1 MKLDRFAKYAWFALA
16 FNLLVIVWGAY
27 VRASGSG
34 AGCGSH
40 WPLCNGEVIPGSPTI
55 KTIVEFSHRLSSGL
69 ALLLVAGALVW
80 AFRAYGGSPTVRV
93 GVDIGS
99 TPTLTVGLPPL
110 AVKRQLRYL
119 SAAAMFFMLMEA
131 AIGAGLVLFEMVA
144 ENKSIARALWVS
156 AHLVNTFL
164 LVGTLAIMAWT
175 ATTGGRLNVRGQGS
189 INRVFAAAIVATL
202 ILGVSGAVSA
212 LGATL
217 FPVTSLAEGLKQDLS
232 PTAHVLIRLRF
243 FHPLIAI
250 GVGGLLILTAFFA
263 RSRRSGNDVKRWST
277 ALIALVLVQ
286 LGAGAINLL
295 LHAPIWLQLVHLL
308 LSDLVWIALV
318 LLGCSAIHQ
327 PAREPSAGFVL
338 DQDARRWAGS

>member
-1 MKLDRFAKYAWFALA
+1 MKLDRFAKYAWLTLT

-40 WPLCNGEVIPGSPTI
+40 WPLCNGEVIPGSPTV

-80 AFRAYGGSPTVRV
+80 AFLAWASRAYSAKH
-93 GVDIGS
+93 
-99 TPTLTVGLPPL
+99 PPI
-110 AVKRQLRYL
+110 RY
-119 SAAAMFFMLMEA
+119 AASAMFFMLMEA

-144 ENKSIARALWVS
+144 ENKSIARALWMS

-164 LVGTLAIMAWT
+164 LVGTLTLMAWA

-189 INRVFAAAIVATL
+189 INWVFAAAIVATL

-243 FHPLIAI
+243 FHPLIAV
-250 GVGGLLILTAFFA
+250 GVSGLLISTAYFA
-263 RSRRSGNDVKRWST
+263 RSRRPGNDVKKWSA
-277 ALIALVLVQ
+277 ALIALVFVQ
-286 LGAGAINLL
+286 LGAGAVNLL
-295 LHAPIWLQLVHLL
+295 LHAPIWLQLLHLL

-318 LLGCSAIHQ
+318 LLGCATLQQ
-327 PAREPSAGFVL
+327 PAVL
-338 DQDARRWAGS
+338 RRFIVTGTAPRATLS

>member
-1 MKLDRFAKYAWFALA
+1 MKLDRFAKYTWFALA

-40 WPLCNGEVIPGSPTI
+40 WPLCNGEIIPGSPTV

-69 ALLLVAGALVW
+69 ALLLVAGALAW
-80 AFRAYGGSPTVRV
+80 AFRAYPKKHR
-93 GVDIGS
+93 
-99 TPTLTVGLPPL
+99 
-110 AVKRQLRYL
+110 LRRYA
-119 SAAAMFFMLMEA
+119 AAAMFFMLMEA

-144 ENKSIARALWVS
+144 ENKSIARALWMS

-164 LVGTLAIMAWT
+164 LVGTLALMAWV

-189 INRVFAAAIVATL
+189 INWVFTAAIVATL

-243 FHPLIAI
+243 FHPFIAV
-250 GVGGLLILTAFFA
+250 GVSGLLILTAFFA
-263 RSRRSGNDVKRWST
+263 RSRRPGDDVKRWAT
-277 ALIALVLVQ
+277 TLITLVLVQ
-286 LGAGAINLL
+286 LVAGAVNLL

-318 LLGCSAIHQ
+318 LLGCAALQ
-327 PAREPSAGFVL
+327 RLAREPSAGFVL
-338 DQDARRWAGS
+338 EPDARRRAVS

>member
-1 MKLDRFAKYAWFALA
+1 MKLDRFAKYAWLTLA

-40 WPLCNGEVIPGSPTI
+40 WPLCNGEVIPGSPTV

-69 ALLLVAGALVW
+69 ALLLVVGALVW
-80 AFRAYGGSPTVRV
+80 AFLARAFCAHSP
-93 GVDIGS
+93 
-99 TPTLTVGLPPL
+99 
-110 AVKRQLRYL
+110 KRPRIRY
-119 SAAAMFFMLMEA
+119 AASAMFFMSMEA

-144 ENKSIARALWVS
+144 ENKSIARALWMS

-164 LVGTLAIMAWT
+164 LVGTLTLMAWA

-189 INRVFAAAIVATL
+189 INWVLAAAIVATL

-250 GVGGLLILTAFFA
+250 GVSGLLILTAYSA
-263 RSRRSGNDVKRWST
+263 RSRQPRNDVKRWST
-277 ALIALVLVQ
+277 ALIALVFVQ

-295 LHAPIWLQLVHLL
+295 LHAPIWLQLLHLL

-318 LLGCSAIHQ
+318 LLGCAALQ
-327 PAREPSAGFVL
+327 PPARERSAGFAL
-338 DQDARRWAGS
+338 NQDAQRWDGGAVPRA

>member
-69 ALLLVAGALVW
+69 ALLLVAGALIW
-80 AFRAYGGSPTVRV
+80 AFRAYAPKHR
-93 GVDIGS
+93 
-99 TPTLTVGLPPL
+99 
-110 AVKRQLRYL
+110 LRRYA
-119 SAAAMFFMLMEA
+119 AAAMFFMLMEA

-164 LVGTLAIMAWT
+164 LVGTLALMAWT

-189 INRVFAAAIVATL
+189 INRLFAAAIVATL

-250 GVGGLLILTAFFA
+250 GVGGFLILTAFFA
-263 RSRRSGNDVKRWST
+263 RSRRSGNGVKRWST

-318 LLGCSAIHQ
+318 LLGCSALQQ
-327 PAREPSAGFVL
+327 PAREPSSGVAL
-338 DQDARRWAGS
+338 NRDAQHWDTGTVPRA

>member
-1 MKLDRFAKYAWFALA
+1 MKLDRFAKYAWFTLA

-40 WPLCNGEVIPGSPTI
+40 WPLCNGEVIPGSPTV

-80 AFRAYGGSPTVRV
+80 VFRARSPKH
-93 GVDIGS
+93 
-99 TPTLTVGLPPL
+99 PTI
-110 AVKRQLRYL
+110 RY
-119 SAAAMFFMLMEA
+119 AASAMFFMLMEA

-144 ENKSIARALWVS
+144 ENKSIARALWMS

-164 LVGTLAIMAWT
+164 LVGMLTLMAWA
-175 ATTGGRLNVRGQGS
+175 ATTGGRLNVRGKGS
-189 INRVFAAAIVATL
+189 INWVFAAAIVATL

-250 GVGGLLILTAFFA
+250 GVSGLLILTAYSA
-263 RSRRSGNDVKRWST
+263 RSRQPGNDVKRWST
-277 ALIALVLVQ
+277 ALIALVVVQ
-286 LGAGAINLL
+286 LGAGAVNLL
-295 LHAPIWLQLVHLL
+295 LHAPIWLQLLHLL

-318 LLGCSAIHQ
+318 LLGCAALQS
-327 PAREPSAGFVL
+327 PTRETSAGFAL
-338 DQDARRWAGS
+338 NQDAQRWDGGTVPRA

>member
-16 FNLLVIVWGAY
+16 FNLMVIVWGAY

-80 AFRAYGGSPTVRV
+80 AFRAYAPKH
-93 GVDIGS
+93 
-99 TPTLTVGLPPL
+99 PL
-110 AVKRQLRYL
+110 RRYA
-119 SAAAMFFMLMEA
+119 AAAMLFMLMEA

-189 INRVFAAAIVATL
+189 ISRLFAAAIVATL

-217 FPVTSLAEGLKQDLS
+217 FPVTSLAEGLNQDLS

-250 GVGGLLILTAFFA
+250 GVGGLLILTAIFA

-318 LLGCSAIHQ
+318 LLGCSALQQ
-327 PAREPSAGFVL
+327 PAPEPSMGLVL
-338 DQDARRWAGS
+338 ESHSITWSQ

>member
-1 MKLDRFAKYAWFALA
+1 A

-34 AGCGSH
+34 NGCGNH
-40 WPLCNGEVIPGSPTI
+40 WPLCNGEVIPASPAL
-55 KTIVEFSHRLSSGL
+55 KTIVEYSHRLS
-69 ALLLVAGALVW
+69 GALASLPIIGAFIW
-80 AFRAYGGSPTVRV
+80 TFRAYEPKHR
-93 GVDIGS
+93 
-99 TPTLTVGLPPL
+99 
-110 AVKRQLRYL
+110 LRRY
-119 SAAAMFFMLMEA
+119 AAAAVFFMLVEGA
-131 AIGAGLVLFEMVA
+131 LGAGLVLFELVA
-144 ENKSIARALWVS
+144 ENRSVARALLIS

-164 LVGTLAIMAWT
+164 LVGTLALMAWT
-175 ATTGGRLNVRGQGS
+175 ATTGGRFTLRGQGS

-232 PTAHVLIRLRF
+232 PAAHVLIGLRF

-250 GVGGLLILTAFFA
+250 GVGVFLILTAIFA
-263 RSRRSGNDVKRWST
+263 RSRRSGDDVKRWST
-277 ALIALVLVQ
+277 ALIALVLVH

-318 LLGCSAIHQ
+318 LLGCSALQQ
-327 PAREPSAGFVL
+327 PARESSARFAL
-338 DQDARRWAGS
+338 NRD

>member
-1 MKLDRFAKYAWFALA
+1 MKLDRFAKYAWLTLA
-16 FNLLVIVWGAY
+16 FNLLVIVWGGY

-40 WPLCNGEVIPGSPTI
+40 WPLCNGEVIPGSPTV

-69 ALLLVAGALVW
+69 ALLLVVGALVW
-80 AFRAYGGSPTVRV
+80 AFLASSQKR
-93 GVDIGS
+93 
-99 TPTLTVGLPPL
+99 PPI
-110 AVKRQLRYL
+110 RY
-119 SAAAMFFMLMEA
+119 AASAMFFMLMEA

-144 ENKSIARALWVS
+144 ENKSIARALWMS

-164 LVGTLAIMAWT
+164 LVGTLTLMAWA

-189 INRVFAAAIVATL
+189 INWVFAAAIVATL

-243 FHPLIAI
+243 FHPLIAV
-250 GVGGLLILTAFFA
+250 GVSGLLISTAYFA
-263 RSRRSGNDVKRWST
+263 RSRRPGNDVKKWAT
-277 ALIALVLVQ
+277 ALIALVFVQ
-286 LGAGAINLL
+286 LGAGAVNLL

-318 LLGCSAIHQ
+318 LLGCAATQQ
-327 PAREPSAGFVL
+327 PAPEPSAGFAL
-338 DQDARRWAGS
+338 NQDAQRWDGGRVPRAE

>member
-1 MKLDRFAKYAWFALA
+1 MKLDRFAKYTWFALA

-40 WPLCNGEVIPGSPTI
+40 WPLCNGEVIPGSPTV
-55 KTIVEFSHRLSSGL
+55 KTIIEFSHRLSSGL
-69 ALLLVAGALVW
+69 AGLLVAGALLWAFLVW
-80 AFRAYGGSPTVRV
+80 AFRTFAPKYRLGRYW
-93 GVDIGS
+93 
-99 TPTLTVGLPPL
+99 TPGMFFI
-110 AVKRQLRYL
+110 A
-119 SAAAMFFMLMEA
+119 AAAMFFMLMEA
-131 AIGAGLVLFEMVA
+131 AIGAGLVHFEMVA

-164 LVGTLAIMAWT
+164 LVGTLALMAWT
-175 ATTGGRLNVRGQGS
+175 ATTRGRLNVRGQGS

-250 GVGGLLILTAFFA
+250 GVGGFLILTAFFA
-263 RSRRSGNDVKRWST
+263 RSRRSGNGVKRWST

-318 LLGCSAIHQ
+318 LLGCSALQQ
-327 PAREPSAGFVL
+327 PAREPSAGFAL
-338 DQDARRWAGS
+338 NRDAQHWDANTVPRA

>member
-40 WPLCNGEVIPGSPTI
+40 WPLCNGEVIPGSPTV

-69 ALLLVAGALVW
+69 ALVLVAGALVW
-80 AFRAYGGSPTVRV
+80 AFRAYGGSPAVRK
-93 GVDIGS
+93 GVDPMV
-99 TPTLTVGLPPL
+99 TPSITAGLPPL
-110 AVKRQLRYL
+110 AVKHQIGYL

-144 ENKSIARALWVS
+144 ENKSIARALWIS
-156 AHLVNTFL
+156 AHLINTFL
-164 LVGTLAIMAWT
+164 LVGTLSLMAWT
-175 ATTGGRLNVRGQGS
+175 ATTGRRFNVRGQGA
-189 INRVFAAAIVATL
+189 INWVFAAAIVATL

-232 PTAHVLIRLRF
+232 PTAHILERMRI

-250 GVGGLLILTAFFA
+250 GVSALLILASFFA
-263 RSRRSGNDVKRWST
+263 RSRRPDNDVRRWST
-277 ALIALVLVQ
+277 ALVALVLVQ
-286 LGAGAINLL
+286 LGAGAVNML
-295 LHAPIWLQLVHLL
+295 LHAPIWLQLIHLL
-308 LSDLVWIALV
+308 LSDLVWISLV
-318 LLGCSAIHQ
+318 LLGCSALQQ
-327 PAREPSAGFVL
+327 PAREPSTGLVL
-338 DQDARRWAGS
+338 ESHSITW